1 MDEER
6 KIRAFKDRFRIFL
19 ILYTFSENYQDN
31 LNPSYKRLFKSEIRI
46 QKIDFLIRNPDY
58 LAFELLNIVKKH
70 PEKSAEIKPIVKGIF
85 RTKEPVLRRLEME
98 RYFFGAYEDIDDVIS
113 FLKSID
119 FIDFSSKKSSDLR
132 TIEKNYFIKE
142 KAVQKMQR
150 GIAGLG
156 AIQWYIDRCNLI
168 RTYFG
173 DLSGTQLKVA
183 QYQIEEYRNTTYKNY
198 IGGIEQSVIEEFD
211 NIYKEP
217 L

>member
-6 KIRAFKDRFRIFL
+6 KIRAYKDRFRIFL
-19 ILYTFSENYQDN
+19 ILYTFSEDYQDPAN
-31 LNPSYKRLFKSEIRI
+31 LSYKRLFKSEVRI

-58 LAFELLNIVKKH
+58 LAFELLNIAKKD
-70 PEKSAEIKPIVKGIF
+70 PAKSDEIKLIVKTIF
-85 RTKEPVLRRLEME
+85 RTREPVLRRLEME
-98 RYFFGAYEDIDDVIS
+98 RYFFGAYEDIDDVIG

-119 FIDFSSKKSSDLR
+119 FIDFSSRKSSDLR
-132 TIEKNYFIKE
+132 TIEKHYYVKDKGI
-142 KAVQKMQR
+142 QKIQNE
-150 GIAGLG
+150 GTGLG

-168 RTYFG
+168 RKYFG
-173 DLSGTQLKVA
+173 DLNGTQLKVA

-211 NIYKEP
+211 HIYNEP

>member
-1 MDEER
+1 M
-6 KIRAFKDRFRIFL
+6 
-19 ILYTFSENYQDN
+19 ILYTFSEDYHDPAK
-31 LNPSYKRLFKSEIRI
+31 PSHKRLFKSEIRI

-58 LAFELLNIVKKH
+58 LAFELLNIVKKN
-70 PEKSAEIKPIVKGIF
+70 PEKSAEIKPIVKAIF

-132 TIEKNYFIKE
+132 TIEKHYFIKE
-142 KAVQKMQR
+142 KAMRKMQQ
-150 GIAGLG
+150 GSAGLD

-183 QYQIEEYRNTTYKNY
+183 QYQIEEYRTTTYKNF

-211 NIYKEP
+211 NIYNEP